1 MIKTLHDQSLENVS
15 QPKWHHQS
23 NAPHPI
29 IEVQQTLLSILKSKS
44 TKKKVFIALISN
56 QKAIKHIMNQTSIVL
71 IIMH

>member
-1 MIKTLHDQSLENVS
+1 MSRALHDQSLENVS

-23 NAPHPI
+23 NAPHPTV
-29 IEVQQTLLSILKSKS
+29 EVQQSLLNIPKDTS

-71 IIMH
+71 IIVH